1 MPTNCNTM
9 SKPADQSRFQV
20 AKPTDTPNQ
29 PAPAPSTTVTPARKM
44 KGFRIRIDA
53 AKQLAMLKIET
64 DKDEQDL
71 LAEALNL
78 LFEQYGK
85 PPIA

>member
-1 MPTNCNTM
+1 M
-9 SKPADQSRFQV
+9 SKPADLSQFQV
-20 AKPTDTPNQ
+20 AKPTATPNQ
-29 PAPAPSTTVTPARKM
+29 PAPARKM
-44 KGFRIRIDA
+44 KGFRIRINA

-71 LAEALNL
+71 MAEALNL